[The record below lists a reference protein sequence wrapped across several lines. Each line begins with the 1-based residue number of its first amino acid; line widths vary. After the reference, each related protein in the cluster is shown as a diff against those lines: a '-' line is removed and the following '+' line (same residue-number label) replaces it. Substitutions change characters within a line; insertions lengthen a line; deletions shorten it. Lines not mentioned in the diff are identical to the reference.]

1 MVRPSLKTSEWSI
14 TTRLVMIATIP
25 SLLSFL
31 LLSSLFFLTERA
43 DVATEVQRR
52 GRVLASALAESCVY
66 GLVAGNLDD
75 LKRATDQVMGAD
87 AAVVGLQVMS
97 AEGAMLLQS
106 GRIDAAGAVIIEQPV
121 TAAAPDVSVFD
132 KGGPHVA
139 TPGSASTS
147 FAPAKVIGIVR
158 VAMSAEPV
166 VAEKRVRLYWAT
178 AAGLLASI
186 LSAAAGLVLARRLQA
201 PLESVMQA
209 VRAIRSGNHGVS
221 LDNPHTGEIGELQA
235 AIKEMGEAVRLR
247 SGALEA
253 EVAKRTESLQR
264 AMTDLA
270 EAKAALGNLI
280 TQGDVRVEEERQRIA
295 FEIHDHL
302 NSSLLVVR
310 LDAEQ
315 IAESCDRGPGDLV
328 QIGTTARRIVSTT
341 NELYASGRG
350 LIKQLR
356 PEVIDTLGL
365 KSALTQLVRKVNHAH
380 PQCHFEISA
389 GDNVPSL
396 TGHAAIT
403 AYRVIQE
410 ALANVIKHAG
420 ASSVKVEI
428 TTQAEQPSLV
438 ISISDNGK
446 GFDARSHDMGGLGL
460 VSMRQ
465 RVEGVGGKFYVNSA
479 LGQGTQVSIH
489 LPCAGPGFEP

>member
-1 MVRPSLKTSEWSI
+1 VRLFIKRSEWGI

-25 SLLSFL
+25 SLLSFV
-31 LLSSLFFLTERA
+31 LLSGLFFVAERA

-52 GRVLASALAESCVY
+52 GRALASALAESSVY

-75 LKRATDQVMGAD
+75 LKRAADQVMRAD

-97 AEGAMLLQS
+97 AEGAVLLQS
-106 GRIDAAGAVIIEQPV
+106 GRVEAGRAAMIEQPV
-121 TAAAPDVSVFD
+121 TAATPDVSVFD

-139 TPGSASTS
+139 APGPANTS
-147 FAPAKVIGIVR
+147 FTTAKVIGIVR

-166 VAEKRVRLYWAT
+166 VSDKRDRLYWAIV
-178 AAGLLASI
+178 AGLLASV

-201 PLESVMQA
+201 PLESVMRA
-209 VRAIRSGNHGVS
+209 VRAIRSGKHDVMP
-221 LDNPHTGEIGELQA
+221 DDPHTGEIGELQT

-247 SGALEA
+247 SDALEA

-264 AMTDLA
+264 AMTELA
-270 EAKAALGNLI
+270 EVQTALGKLI
-280 TQGDVRVEEERQRIA
+280 TQGDVRMEEERQRIA

-315 IAESCDRGPGDLV
+315 IAESCDQGPGDLA
-328 QIGTTARRIVSTT
+328 QIGAIAQRIVSTT
-341 NELYASGRG
+341 SDLYASGRG

-389 GDNVPSL
+389 NANVPNL

-420 ASSVKVEI
+420 ASSVKVELS
-428 TTQAEQPSLV
+428 THEEQLGLV
-438 ISISDNGK
+438 IRIHDNGR
-446 GFDARSHDMGGLGL
+446 GFNVRSPDTGGLGL

-465 RVEGVGGKFYVNSA
+465 RVAGVGGTFHVDSEPSH
-479 LGQGTQVSIH
+479 GTQISIH
-489 LPCAGPGFEP
+489 LPCAGPELQP